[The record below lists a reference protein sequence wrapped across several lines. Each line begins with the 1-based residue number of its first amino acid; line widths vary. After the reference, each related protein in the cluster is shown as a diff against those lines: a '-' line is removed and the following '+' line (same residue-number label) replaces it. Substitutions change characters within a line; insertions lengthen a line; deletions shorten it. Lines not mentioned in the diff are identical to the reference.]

1 MGVISARSAK
11 GCRYKQTSH
20 TCYFIFHLIICLA
33 AALSKGRLQTTSEA
47 LPRNTTIYLEG
58 WAQYLLEGFLPAP
71 PQPTQIEAHNTDPRC
86 ATLRTH
92 FATWSSAA
100 PWHMTCGSA
109 RANSNPFAQHMKL
122 KFFIKRVDSSKWM
135 RAVFSIND
143 KCYT

>member
-1 MGVISARSAK
+1 M
-11 GCRYKQTSH
+11 
-20 TCYFIFHLIICLA
+20 A

-71 PQPTQIEAHNTDPRC
+71 PQPTQIEAQYRSP
-86 ATLRTH
+86 LREIADT

-109 RANSNPFAQHMKL
+109 RANSNPFAQHRKF